1 MKSFNIGKIL
11 KASGGEPVG
20 DKELLTR
27 EVSSFIIDSR
37 LAKEGCAY
45 VAMEGARVDGHSFI
59 ADTFSKG
66 AYLCIG
72 EKPYETKN
80 GEFYI
85 KTDSSAG
92 ALGRIASAYMKELD
106 IPVVGVTGSVGK
118 TGTKEMIASVLGSSL
133 NVAKTRGNHNNEIG
147 LPLTCLDTPADA
159 DVCVL
164 EMGISA
170 EGEMDYL
177 MDIVQPKA
185 AVLTNIGVSHME
197 ILGSRRGIFDEKIKI
212 AKDLP
217 ADGLLAVNGDDDFL
231 SGIENSEIKTKA
243 KIIRYGFDPG
253 NDIYAEDIK
262 INGIEGSEFTIRGLK
277 AAPEGLRV
285 SLNLPGRHLILN
297 SLAAAAVGEYFGL
310 DTEAIKAGLADS
322 GTIAGRMNIIKK
334 GDITIIDDAYNA
346 SPVSMKAAIEAL
358 SGAEGRKI
366 CVLGNMYELGNDSG
380 QMHYDVG
387 RFAAEKG
394 VSVLFVCGDLA
405 EDIAKGALGVSIT
418 TDIKEYVRDG
428 YTENMNTSP
437 DHPVIP
443 EFYLFDDNDSMTA
456 KIKEIIK
463 PGDTVLV
470 KASNSMGF
478 SQVVERLSEQ

>member
-1 MKSFNIGKIL
+1 MKSFNIEKIL
-11 KASGGEPVG
+11 KASGGELFG
-20 DKELLTR
+20 DKELTDR
-27 EVSSFIIDSR
+27 EISSFIIDSR

-59 ADTFSKG
+59 ADTFAKG

-72 EKPYETKN
+72 EKPYETKD
-80 GEFYI
+80 GELYI
-85 KTDSSAG
+85 RTDSSPK
-92 ALGRIASAYMKELD
+92 ALGQIASAYMKELD

-133 NVAKTRGNHNNEIG
+133 NVAKTKGNHNNDIG

-177 MDIVQPKA
+177 TGIVQPEA

-197 ILGSRRGIFDEKIKI
+197 ILGSQRGIFDEKIKI

-217 ADGLLAVNGDDDFL
+217 EDGLLAINGDDAFL
-231 SGIENSEIKTKA
+231 SGIENSEIDTKA
-243 KIIRYGFDPG
+243 KIIRFGFDPG
-253 NDIYAEDIK
+253 NGIYAEDIK
-262 INGIEGSEFTIRGLK
+262 VNGIEGSEFTIRGLK

-285 SLNLPGRHLILN
+285 SLHLPGKHLILN
-297 SLAAAAVGEYFGL
+297 SLAAAAMGDHFGL
-310 DTEAIKAGLADS
+310 EAGKIAAGIENA

-366 CVLGNMYELGNDSG
+366 CVLGNMYELGDDSR

-394 VSVLFVCGDLA
+394 VDVLFVCGDLA
-405 EDIAKGALGVSIT
+405 EDIAKGALGISLKA
-418 TDIKEYVRDG
+418 DLKESLRDE
-428 YTENMNTSP
+428 YTEVMMTSP
-437 DHPVIP
+437 DSAVVPV
-443 EFYLFDDNDSMTA
+443 FYVYDDNAEMTE
-456 KIKEIIK
+456 KIREILK

-470 KASNSMGF
+470 KASNGMKF
-478 SQVVERLSEQ
+478 SEVVEDLSK